1 MSNLSRESKAADLL
15 KKYVIVVV
23 LIGMWVIMSIVSP
36 SFRTWNNATNIF
48 RQVSIKGIIAL
59 GMTLVILLG
68 CIDLT
73 VGSLVAVSGV
83 VAGSILTK
91 DPNAVIPAILAAV
104 VVCALFDLL
113 CGFFVAKL
121 NVPPFVATLAGMT
134 AARGI
139 AYVYSNGTPYILK
152 SQMFK
157 QLGTGYTPIIIFL
170 SLSLLIHILLSKTK
184 FGRHIYAVGGNAVAA
199 AASGINVAKIR
210 CAVYAI
216 SGALTGIAGI
226 VLAARTNSGQPAVG
240 TGYETDVI
248 AAVAIG
254 GTSMNGGTGTIFGTI
269 IGMLII
275 GTLQNSMNLLGVSSY
290 WQEIVKGAIIIFAV
304 CFDTISHR
312 RSK

>member
-1 MSNLSRESKAADLL
+1 MKKIDTAASKNVF
-15 KKYVIVVV
+15 KKYMIVLV
-23 LIGMWVIMSIVSP
+23 LLAMWIFMFAVEP
-36 SFRTWNNATNIF
+36 SFRSWTNAMNIF

-59 GMTLVILLG
+59 GMTFVILLG

-83 VAGSILTK
+83 VAGSILVK
-91 DPNAVIPAILAAV
+91 NPDMVVPAILAAV
-104 VVCALFDLL
+104 AVCALFDLL
-113 CGFFVAKL
+113 CGFFIAKL
-121 NVPPFVATLAGMT
+121 DVPPFIATLAGMT

-152 SQMFK
+152 SEAFK
-157 QLGTGYTPIIIFL
+157 EIGKGYVPIIIFL
-170 SLSLLIHILLSKTK
+170 ALAVLMHIILSKTK
-184 FGRHIYAVGGNAVAA
+184 FGRHIYAVGGNAAAA
-199 AASGINVAKIR
+199 AASGVKVAKIKMI
-210 CAVYAI
+210 VYAI

-226 VLAARTNSGQPAVG
+226 VLASRTNSGQPAVG

-254 GTSMNGGTGTIFGTI
+254 GTSMNGGVGTIFGTC

-275 GTLQNSMNLLGVSSY
+275 GTLQNGMNLLGVSSY
-290 WQEIVKGAIIIFAV
+290 WQDVVKGVIIIGAV
-304 CFDTISHR
+304 CFDTLSHR